1 MADKKR
7 KSTKTLNYCYMNSGA
22 VGTFFSFPP
31 GCLRIDSHSL
41 IYNQTYRV
49 AVKHNPAF
57 AQFIKLKDIYK
68 YDGGYGPD
76 RLWCRGERSTSE
88 SYFNPTNGEGGALK
102 QIAEHYRRTVQ
113 RAAKNLAW
121 GKDFTWMSHFV
132 VDALSPAHHF
142 GTYRKARRKHH
153 DWHDPYFNYIDNMK
167 SPKNKHPFFEGL
179 INFWQVFSKR
189 ETPVFDQLEMV
200 DENKVEIFMLNMIFK
215 VRELKIY
222 EEYVERGWSRD
233 LWRRIKTKLIPQI
246 EYALAVV
253 WLSLMKDVNNERA
266 RLNKY

>member
-1 MADKKR
+1 
-7 KSTKTLNYCYMNSGA
+7 MNSGA

-41 IYNQTYRV
+41 IYNQAYKI
-49 AVKHNPAF
+49 AIGNNPSF
-57 AQFIKLKDIYK
+57 AQFILLKDIYK

-76 RLWCRGERSTSE
+76 RFWCRGERSTSE
-88 SYFNPTNGEGGALK
+88 SYFNTDTGEGGALK

-113 RAAKNLAW
+113 RATRNLTW

-142 GTYRKARRKHH
+142 GKYQKSKNKHK
-153 DWHDPYFNYIDNMK
+153 DWEDPYFNYIDNMN

-189 ETPVFDQLEMV
+189 EIPVFDKLESV
-200 DENKVEIFMLNMIFK
+200 NENNIEIFMLNMIFK
-215 VRELKIY
+215 VKEMKIY
-222 EEYVERGWSRD
+222 EEYVAKGWSRN
-233 LWRRIKTKLIPQI
+233 LWKQIKVKLIPQI

-253 WLSLMKDVNNERA
+253 WLSLMKDINIERA
-266 RLNKY
+266 RLSKD